1 ENQIEEIYNTP
12 LSTFEVGDKIKIKR
26 VMDYVNL
33 LDYLSNE
40 ELLIGDIVEITK
52 KDELNQLIELSL
64 NGKTIMI
71 SETNAS
77 YIFGTKEG

>member
-1 ENQIEEIYNTP
+1 
-12 LSTFEVGDKIKIKR
+12 
-26 VMDYVNL
+26 MDYVNL